1 MAQQNKTTLQ
11 SNINTD
17 LADNNT
23 GAIGAGD
30 VRNNMINLTDS
41 LPFLSGSINGFSDIN
56 LFKENVFV
64 GYNNIPSDAAEKLVT
79 LSITQSSADTTAA
92 VSIDGEFRLI
102 NEGGTITHL
111 NYNNTSTNYIR
122 GNQLY
127 IDNATSGSCDVIIT
141 GSVTGSAFTGSFVGD
156 GSGLT
161 NLPSSN
167 PFPYVG
173 DAKITGSLTVSGSGD
188 TNIFGNFTVYG
199 NTPANESCITSYT
212 SGRILTD
219 WNNYTNP
226 VLSINTSIDAGNIT
240 LTSNFTDFLTLRDNG
255 TVKALSRE
263 DGMRFTR
270 LAFETGTITN
280 DSVVT
285 IPKDV
290 TGTVALELKGYTV
303 ASLPAGTVGDRAYV
317 TDATSPTYLGTLTGG
332 GTITCP
338 VFYNG
343 FAWVSA

>member
-173 DAKITGSLTVSGSGD
+173 DAKITGSLTVSGSN
-188 TNIFGNFTVYG
+188 TNILGSFYVYG
-199 NTPANESCITSYT
+199 ASPGTEFFSTEYT
-212 SGRILTD
+212 SNRIISTWVDLGG
-219 WNNYTNP
+219 TN
-226 VLSINTSIDAGNIT
+226 LQTEIDPGNIT

-290 TGTVALELKGYTV
+290 TGTVALELKPYTV
-303 ASLPAGTVGDRAYV
+303 ASLPVGTVGDRAYV

-343 FAWVSA
+343 SAWVSA

>member
-1 MAQQNKTTLQ
+1 MNGGVK
-11 SNINTD
+11 D
-17 LADNNT
+17 L
-23 GAIGAGD
+23 
-30 VRNNMINLTDS
+30 
-41 LPFLSGSINGFSDIN
+41 
-56 LFKENVFV
+56 
-64 GYNNIPSDAAEKLVT
+64 KLVT

-161 NLPSSN
+161 NLPSLN
-167 PFPYVG
+167 P
-173 DAKITGSLTVSGSGD
+173 
-188 TNIFGNFTVYG
+188 
-199 NTPANESCITSYT
+199 
-212 SGRILTD
+212 
-219 WNNYTNP
+219 
-226 VLSINTSIDAGNIT
+226 
-240 LTSNFTDFLTLRDNG
+240 
-255 TVKALSRE
+255 
-263 DGMRFTR
+263 
-270 LAFETGTITN
+270 
-280 DSVVT
+280 
-285 IPKDV
+285 
-290 TGTVALELKGYTV
+290 YTV

-343 FAWVSA
+343 SAWVSA

>member
-173 DAKITGSLTVSGSGD
+173 DAKITGSLTVSGSN
-188 TNIFGNFTVYG
+188 TNILGSFYVYG
-199 NTPANESCITSYT
+199 ASPGTEFFSTEYT
-212 SGRILTD
+212 SNRIISTWVDLGG
-219 WNNYTNP
+219 TN
-226 VLSINTSIDAGNIT
+226 LQTEIDPGNIT

-290 TGTVALELKGYTV
+290 TGTVALELKGYDV
-303 ASLPAGTVGDRAYV
+303 ASLPVGTVGDRAYV

-343 FAWVSA
+343 SAWVSA